1 MKEQLKKK
9 AQKMLQEN
17 IIAPATSA
25 IEGLLGSAMD
35 GLLDEIGLDNQPSK
49 QSKKRQWKL
58 ILSK

>member
-17 IIAPATSA
+17 IIAPAAAA

-49 QSKKRQWKL
+49 SNKKKTL
-58 ILSK
+58 EADSI

>member
-25 IEGLLGSAMD
+25 IEDSWEVLWMVFWMKSVRQSTL
-35 GLLDEIGLDNQPSK
+35 K
-49 QSKKRQWKL
+49 TSKKKTL
-58 ILSK
+58 EADSI